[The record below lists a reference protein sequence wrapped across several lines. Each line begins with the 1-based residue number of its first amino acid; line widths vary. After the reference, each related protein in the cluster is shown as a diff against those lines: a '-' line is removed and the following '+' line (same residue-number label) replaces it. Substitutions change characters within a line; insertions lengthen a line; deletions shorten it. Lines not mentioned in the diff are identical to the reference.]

1 MDDLKAFAASLPLQ
15 PGVYRMIDSEGAVIY
30 VGKAKE
36 LRKRVS
42 SYFQKSDH
50 SPRISLMVSK
60 IASIA
65 TTVTR
70 TEAEALILENN
81 LIKSLAPRY
90 NILFR
95 DDKSYPYIALTG
107 HDFPRLAYYRGTLD
121 KKSRFFGPFP
131 NAGAAKEA
139 IHLLQK
145 IFRLRTCEDSVYGN
159 RSRPCLLHQIH
170 RCSGPCAGL
179 VSKEAYMD
187 DVKSAAD
194 FLNGRE
200 NELLDEIAE
209 KMYRASSA
217 LQFEQAALYRD
228 QMQSLRRVQEK
239 QYVSSGNA
247 VDADVIACASMGEAI
262 CVNLAMIRGGHHL
275 GDRSFFPKNAEGSR
289 IADVLEAFL
298 SQHYLVSPAPSQ
310 IILEGRM
317 DLSVL
322 EDQLAREGKKIH
334 IVSDPSG
341 EKKIWL
347 DMAGEN
353 ARLAL
358 VRMLGERLNEAG
370 RLEALKE
377 ALGLIEA
384 PARIE
389 CFDISHIQGEATIA
403 SCVVYD
409 RLGLK
414 NGEYRRYNIHGK
426 PGDDYGAMRMALEK
440 RYKRIVQ
447 GEGIW
452 PDLILIDGGKGQ
464 VGAAKEALINLGMD
478 DVMLVGVA
486 KGEGRKPENDRL
498 IFPGSEKPLQLP
510 RDNPGLLL
518 VQKIRDE
525 AHRFAISGHRAKR
538 GKVRTTSRLEEIE
551 GIGGKRRQNLLTR
564 FGGMRGVLSASIE
577 ELEQTDGISRALAEK
592 IYRHL
597 H

>member
-1 MDDLKAFAASLPLQ
+1 MDLKAFAASLPLQ
-15 PGVYRMIDSEGAVIY
+15 PGVYRMIDAAGEVLY
-30 VGKAKE
+30 VGKARE

-42 SYFQKSDH
+42 SYFQKSDL
-50 SPRISLMVSK
+50 SPRIGLMVSK
-60 IASIA
+60 IAAIE

-95 DDKSYPYIALTG
+95 DDKSYPYIQLSG
-107 HDFPRLAYYRGTLD
+107 HDFPRLAYYRGTLE

-145 IFRLRTCEDSVYGN
+145 IFRLRTCEDSVYNN

-179 VSKEAYMD
+179 VSRETYLE
-187 DVKSAAD
+187 DVKAAAA
-194 FLNGRE
+194 FLNGKQ
-200 NELLDEIAE
+200 NELLGEIAE
-209 KMYRASSA
+209 KMKQASES
-217 LQFEQAALYRD
+217 LQFEKAAIYRD
-228 QMQSLRRVQEK
+228 QMQSLRKVQEK

-247 VDADVIACASMGEAI
+247 VDADVIACASLGDAV

-275 GDRSFFPKNAEGSR
+275 GDRSFFPKNAQGCE
-289 IADVLEAFL
+289 IADILEAFL
-298 SQHYLVSPAPSQ
+298 SQHYLSAQVPSQ
-310 IILEGRM
+310 I
-317 DLSVL
+317 VL
-322 EDQLAREGKKIH
+322 EEKTDLESQQLSTDGKKVH
-334 IVSDPSG
+334 IVFDPIG
-341 EKKIWL
+341 EKRIWL
-347 DMAGEN
+347 DMAKEN

-358 VRMLGERLNEAG
+358 ARMLGERLGEEG
-370 RLEALKE
+370 RLTALKD
-377 ALGLIEA
+377 ALELDEA
-384 PARIE
+384 PSRIE
-389 CFDISHIQGEATIA
+389 CFDISHTQGEATVA
-403 SCVVYD
+403 SCVVYG
-409 RLGLK
+409 RQGLQ
-414 NGEYRRYNIHGK
+414 NGEYRRYNIHGI

-440 RYKRIVQ
+440 RYRKIVQ
-447 GEGIW
+447 GEGVL

-464 VGAAKEALINLGMD
+464 VAAAMEALSDLGLD
-478 DVMLVGVA
+478 RVKLVGVA

-498 IFPGSEKPLQLP
+498 IFPEREKPLQLA
-510 RDNPGLLL
+510 RDNPGFLLI
-518 VQKIRDE
+518 QRIRDE
-525 AHRFAISGHRAKR
+525 AHRFAVSGHRAKR
-538 GKVRTTSRLEEIE
+538 GKARTSSRLEEIE

-564 FGGMRGVLSASIE
+564 FGGLRGVLSASIE